1 MRRIFVLGAVLAAA
15 IVTIGAS
22 VQAQNHPQIIL
33 FQNDNYRGNQWPVD
47 GPVEKLRFDDSTSS
61 IRVTGTWELCEDDNF
76 RGRCIIVNQ
85 DVPKL
90 DRLGFDDRLSS
101 LRPVSDRPDDRR
113 NDSRDRGRGDDRRGD
128 SGGRGGDDSIR
139 VVAGTYGATC
149 RQPRG
154 NRTAELASTCD
165 GRNSC
170 RYTIDT
176 RVIGDPAFGCAKD
189 YVAEWTCGRDRS
201 IRQSR
206 VAPEADRQSVML
218 ECR

>member
-1 MRRIFVLGAVLAAA
+1 MRIFVLGALAAA
-15 IVTIGAS
+15 AILAIGAN
-22 VQAQNHPQIIL
+22 VQAQNRPQIIL
-33 FQNDNYRGNQWPVD
+33 FQDDNYRGNQWPVD
-47 GPVEKLRFDDSTSS
+47 GPVEKLRFDDRTSS
-61 IRVTGTWELCEDDNF
+61 VRVTGTWELCEDDNF

-101 LRPVSDRPDDRR
+101 LRPVSGRSDDRR
-113 NDSRDRGRGDDRRGD
+113 GDARDRGRGDDRFGRA
-128 SGGRGGDDSIR
+128 GGNGIR
-139 VVAGTYGATC
+139 VVSGTYGGGTC

-154 NRTAELASTCD
+154 NRTAELAQACD
-165 GRNSC
+165 GSNRCSYN
-170 RYTIDT
+170 IDA

-189 YVAEWTCGRDRS
+189 YVAEWTCGQDRS

-206 VAPEADRQSVML
+206 VSPEADRHSVVL

>member
-1 MRRIFVLGAVLAAA
+1 MLGALVAATITA
-15 IVTIGAS
+15 IGAD
-22 VQAQNHPQIIL
+22 VQAQGRPQIIL

-47 GPVEKLRFDDSTSS
+47 GPVEKLRFDDRTSS
-61 IRVTGTWELCEDDNF
+61 VRVTGTWELCEDDNF

-101 LRPVSDRPDDRR
+101 LRPVNGRPDDRR
-113 NDSRDRGRGDDRRGD
+113 GGFNDRGRGEDR
-128 SGGRGGDDSIR
+128 SARGGNGIR
-139 VVAGTYGATC
+139 VVSGTYGGGTC

-154 NRTAELASTCD
+154 NRTAELAAACD
-165 GRNSC
+165 GSDRCSYSINA
-170 RYTIDT
+170 

-189 YVAEWTCGRDRS
+189 YVAEYTCGADRS

-206 VAPEADRQSVML
+206 VSPEADGQSVIL

>member
-1 MRRIFVLGAVLAAA
+1 MLGTLLAAA
-15 IVTIGAS
+15 VVTIGAS
-22 VQAQNHPQIIL
+22 VQAQNRPQIIL
-33 FQNDNYRGNQWPVD
+33 FQDDNYRGNQWPVD
-47 GPVEKLRFDDSTSS
+47 GATAKLRFDDRTSS
-61 IRVTGTWELCEDDNF
+61 VRVIGTWELCEDDNF

-113 NDSRDRGRGDDRRGD
+113 NDSRDRSRDRDRGDDRFGH
-128 SGGRGGDDSIR
+128 GGGGDDGIR
-139 VVAGTYGATC
+139 VVSGTYGGTC
-149 RQPRG
+149 RQPQG
-154 NRTAELASTCD
+154 NRTADLASTCD

-206 VAPEADRQSVML
+206 VAPEADRQSVTL